1 MDVKRF
7 VLSYYKNATSTFH
20 ISEITAPTEACNLHT
35 HDYFQV
41 YYMLSGKITHHLE
54 GGCAKLSGGDV
65 FIVPPNLPHY
75 IDANDGAVD
84 FYAMSFMP
92 DFFLGIGESNK
103 LITDFLYYLKTAAL
117 ENIQPKFT
125 LPHEDIFFVETV
137 FKRIM
142 TEFSGDNIG
151 KDEVIRECVSVLL
164 SLFARIYFKEKAES
178 LRLEYNRSSV
188 LHCIEYIKNHPDE
201 DLSLSEIARR
211 SAMSKTCFCSIFSS
225 ITGTTFKHF
234 LNHCR
239 IEKATELIAN
249 GEKISNVC
257 ILCGYNDLSTFYR
270 NFKKQ
275 MGISPTEYQKTKSPG

>member
-1 MDVKRF
+1 
-7 VLSYYKNATSTFH
+7 
-20 ISEITAPTEACNLHT
+20 
-35 HDYFQV
+35 
-41 YYMLSGKITHHLE
+41 MLSGKITHHLE

-103 LITDFLYYLKTAAL
+103 LITDLLYYLKTAAL
-117 ENIQPKFT
+117 
-125 LPHEDIFFVETV
+125 
-137 FKRIM
+137 
-142 TEFSGDNIG
+142 EFSGDNIG

-164 SLFARIYFKEKAES
+164 SLFARIYFEEKAES

-188 LHCIEYIKNHPDE
+188 LHCNEYIKNHPDE

-225 ITGTTFKHF
+225 ITGTTIKHF
-234 LNHCR
+234 YV
-239 IEKATELIAN
+239 
-249 GEKISNVC
+249 ISCFGKC
-257 ILCGYNDLSTFYR
+257 ITIYDNFCCICNFQNTTHIQSSLSESASKNPLHQNTDF
-270 NFKKQ
+270 Q
-275 MGISPTEYQKTKSPG
+275 E